1 MDVPPALPP
10 KEADPREDG
19 SQGIGFDPWRILL
32 MELVHLL
39 GLFLAHARH
48 ARKARATAV
57 FFNQIIHRLHILERM
72 PGHEGGL
79 IIRRIGQN
87 VDAPIQRP
95 DYHVLFGDIAF
106 CGGGALAGRC
116 SAAAKGPAHL
126 LRSLEQ
132 AFACLND
139 QGIHAFYLQ
148 IPPNTPDAV
157 DRLQLALNI
166 VARFNQA
173 VENGSSITF
182 RYFGRALTVP
192 LIRDNQGRQDP
203 NLTLVAGLN
212 GLSAINMRQ
221 LMQQAEAFRRM
232 AAIGGQDRAQDPFN
246 TIFGVRSL
254 RSQLIKP
261 LVEINNLPWMPSDI
275 DGSEAVQR
283 LPEAGST
290 EKDDRPSDS
299 ESADG
304 GVIQLTDPV
313 AFGAGE
319 ALDPLG
325 LDLLGLD
332 LSPQYLALHL
342 GDADPD
348 VKAAMVHLFNDDF
361 GALAP
366 DGVVKRLGGISRLL
380 QDVARHVE
388 DPLLI
393 ERVIAFLYRRL
404 EQLPEPLV
412 DGMVVQRQGIKID
425 HQGRSLMVGMVHPRV
440 LELIVAIRETG
451 AVRRKMAAVDEWA
464 DRGRAPD
471 PEQLADL
478 FRLSSADCETL
489 ITAINGCFGDDDRF
503 VRSRFV
509 QQMDRLSPYS
519 IQAFEILWCLLRR
532 TPALRDRLNLLSALV
547 LLIQRLLDLKSA
559 TGFLLADF
567 LPAPPMTAT
576 TPYYAFRL
584 INGMLHVRQNRW
596 AGNDS
601 ITPEEVLDGHNGVDD
616 ALQRHI
622 VWRLGIDRVR
632 LSGHFVAIRRKLR
645 ELVQTAGPM
654 GYSEEMDPSTLLAL
668 EREGLVLM
676 ALVGGDA
683 ARAVLHGALE
693 FYGDPH
699 GPIYQSR
706 MDTRFLADL
715 MDHLRIVLKAITRV
729 GRPEDLMRLKALE
742 QSASLLMTLD
752 TDPAHKRRVKKTLAW
767 VAPAI
772 RAIQVQMQ

>member
-1 MDVPPALPP
+1 MTAMDVPPALPP
-10 KEADPREDG
+10 KEADPRNNG
-19 SQGIGFDPWRILL
+19 SQGVGFDPWRILL

-39 GLFLAHARH
+39 GLFFTHARH

-106 CGGGALAGRC
+106 CGGAALEGRC

-173 VENGSSITF
+173 VENGASITF

-192 LIRDNQGRQDP
+192 LVRDNHGRPDP

-232 AAIGGQDRAQDPFN
+232 AAIGGQDKAKDPYN
-246 TIFGVRSL
+246 TIFGVRNL

-261 LVEINNLPWMPSDI
+261 LVEINNLPWMPSDVG
-275 DGSEAVQR
+275 GSDAVQR
-283 LPEAGST
+283 LAEGGSA
-290 EKDDRPSDS
+290 ENDQSSGGDLAD
-299 ESADG
+299 ES
-304 GVIQLTDPV
+304 VIQLTDPV

-325 LDLLGLD
+325 LDL
-332 LSPQYLALHL
+332 SPQYLALHL
-342 GDADPD
+342 GDALPD
-348 VKAAMVHLFNDDF
+348 VKAAMAHLFDDDF

-380 QDVARHVE
+380 QDLARHVE

-404 EQLPEPLV
+404 EQLPEALV
-412 DGMVVQRQGIKID
+412 AGMVVQRQGVTID
-425 HQGRSLMVGMVHPRV
+425 HQGRTLMVGMVHPRV
-440 LELIVAIRETG
+440 LELILSIREAR
-451 AVRRKMAAVDEWA
+451 AVRRKMAVVDEWA
-464 DRGRAPD
+464 TGGRDPD
-471 PEQLADL
+471 SEKLADL
-478 FRLSSADCETL
+478 FRLSSADCATL
-489 ITAINGCFGDDDRF
+489 ILALNGCFGDDDRF
-503 VRSRFV
+503 VSSRFV

-532 TPALRDRLNLLSALV
+532 TPALRDRLILLSAIV
-547 LLIQRLLDLKSA
+547 LLIQRLHDLKGA

-567 LPAPPMTAT
+567 LPTQPLISTS
-576 TPYYAFRL
+576 PYYAFRL
-584 INGMLHVRQNRW
+584 INGMLHARQNRW
-596 AGNDS
+596 TGNDS
-601 ITPEEVLDGHNGVDD
+601 ITPEEVLDGHDGVDD

-632 LSGHFVAIRRKLR
+632 LSGHFTAIRRKLR
-645 ELVQTAGPM
+645 EQIQAANPM
-654 GYSEEMDPSTLLAL
+654 AYSEEMDPSTLLAL

-676 ALVGGDA
+676 ALVGGEA

-715 MDHLRIVLKAITRV
+715 MDHLRIVLKAMTRV
-729 GRPEDLMRLKALE
+729 GRPEDLTRLKALE
-742 QSASLLMTLD
+742 QSAALLMTLD